1 MRKQKRFLWVA
12 IVAAGLVVA
21 PACVSKKVFRKHAE
35 ETDTRIKGVESGVED
50 NQRRI
55 SNLATETDVKI
66 SQVRSTAEK
75 AMEVGSSAL
84 TKAELAE
91 KLAKGKVLWTT
102 TLSDDRVKFSFDAAT
117 IPPEA
122 AAILDDLAAKVK
134 ALDKTVY
141 LEIEGHTDS
150 IGSEQYNYE
159 LGLKRAEAVL
169 RYLNERGG
177 LPLHLMSVIS
187 YGETKPVADNRTP
200 DGRAR
205 NRRVVV
211 RVLE

>member
-1 MRKQKRFLWVA
+1 MQKRTKLV
-12 IVAAGLVVA
+12 VAAWALVGLFAA
-21 PACVSKKVFRKHAE
+21 PACVSKKVFRRHAE
-35 ETDTRIKGVESGVED
+35 ETDTRIKGVETGVED

-55 SNLATETDVKI
+55 SSLATETDVKI

-102 TLSDDRVKFSFDAAT
+102 TLSDDRVKFSFDASE

-122 AAILDDLAAKVK
+122 GAILDDLASRVK

-141 LEIEGHTDS
+141 LEIEGHTDN
-150 IGSEQYNYE
+150 IGSDQYNYE

-187 YGETKPVADNRTP
+187 YGETKPVAENSTR